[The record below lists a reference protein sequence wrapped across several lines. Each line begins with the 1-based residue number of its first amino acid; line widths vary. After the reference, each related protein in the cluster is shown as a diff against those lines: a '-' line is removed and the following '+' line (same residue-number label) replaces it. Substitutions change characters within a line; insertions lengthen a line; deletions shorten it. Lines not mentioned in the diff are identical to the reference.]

1 MNTRDEG
8 SAFLRYRKPAVFI
21 RKYMSEEL
29 IYLYGFLIKDKPP
42 ENVIYNKYLME
53 IPELQWNP
61 NPSLEDIIAYS
72 IYLAL
77 DNESLDQAIAT
88 YFDKKRNYKKNW
100 YKPIHEEMTG
110 KISVKNPESLRH
122 YAEGIQAAK
131 RYEKKTIDIKQ
142 CMEET
147 AEIIEKWRR
156 DKFSYMTD
164 FFFCPDKPD
173 HSIARAFLYDVTYD

>member
-1 MNTRDEG
+1 
-8 SAFLRYRKPAVFI
+8 
-21 RKYMSEEL
+21 
-29 IYLYGFLIKDKPP
+29 
-42 ENVIYNKYLME
+42 ME

-131 RYEKKTIDIKQ
+131 RYEKKTIDMSRKIIK
-142 CMEET
+142 
-147 AEIIEKWRR
+147 
-156 DKFSYMTD
+156 
-164 FFFCPDKPD
+164 
-173 HSIARAFLYDVTYD
+173 

>member
-88 YFDKKRNYKKNW
+88 YFDKR
-100 YKPIHEEMTG
+100 
-110 KISVKNPESLRH
+110 
-122 YAEGIQAAK
+122 
-131 RYEKKTIDIKQ
+131 
-142 CMEET
+142 
-147 AEIIEKWRR
+147 EIIKRTGINPSMR
-156 DKFSYMTD
+156 K
-164 FFFCPDKPD
+164 
-173 HSIARAFLYDVTYD
+173 